1 VRFLASAPLVDFGA
15 LLRILVLALAVGAG
29 VVSAF
34 SIGLVGVSEYT
45 THRTETRGYAGIALA
60 VVCFAI
66 CVAAV
71 GLGLFVMLA
80 RKG

>member
-1 VRFLASAPLVDFGA
+1 MRFLASAPLVDLGA
-15 LLRILVLALAVGAG
+15 LLRILVLALALGAG

-34 SIGLVGVSEYT
+34 SLGLVGVSEYT
-45 THRTETRGYAGIALA
+45 THRTKARGYVGIALA
-60 VVCFAI
+60 MVCFAI
-66 CVAAV
+66 GVAAI